1 MKSGRAVSVQFA
13 ELDQIAVIIRS
24 PICPKAPG
32 ANSAMPAKATP
43 IRPQI
48 RYRPAAA
55 RAAAGAVAAAKAKPP
70 AARTTASGP

>member
-1 MKSGRAVSVQFA
+1 MKSGRAVRVQFA
-13 ELDQIAVIIRS
+13 ELDQIAVIMRS
-24 PICPKAPG
+24 PIWSKAPG
-32 ANSAMPAKATP
+32 ANSAMPVKATP

-55 RAAAGAVAAAKAKPP
+55 CAAAGAVAAAKAKPP